1 MNIKKTTI
9 EKLLQTSET
18 RWGKWTRYIIGAI
31 IGALAAAGIITVTL
45 TSCTTTAALSLSSDQ
60 GAMTLTRDPSTGAIT
75 LSVLPPIP
83 QITPGKK

>member
-1 MNIKKTTI
+1 MDIKKTTI

-31 IGALAAAGIITVTL
+31 IGALTAAGILTITTG
-45 TSCTTTAALSLSSDQ
+45 CTTTAGLSLSSDQ
-60 GAMTLTRDPSTGAIT
+60 GTMTLTRDATTGTIT
-75 LSVLPPIP
+75 VSILPPIP